1 MELEKLRRVVTGHD
15 AQGKS
20 IVVIDGPPGS
30 FVGGGAAGLG
40 QIWVTEGSP
49 ADNSTKRDFAERQM
63 KLEPPANGS
72 SVLFFMLAP
81 EDKNVSRKELEEQ
94 QAATFKALDAEQCR
108 PDTSKHP
115 GMHKTR
121 TVDYVILLEGDVTL
135 ILEKQEVRLKPF
147 DVVVQ
152 RGTNHAWHNNG
163 SKPALLMGVLIDA
176 KPL

>member
-15 AQGKS
+15 AEGKS

-30 FVGGGAAGLG
+30 FVGSGAAGLG
-40 QIWVTEGSP
+40 QIWVTDGAP
-49 ADNSTKRDFAERQM
+49 ADNSGSRDTADRPM
-63 KLEPPANGS
+63 RLEPPAGGT

-81 EDKNVSRKELEEQ
+81 EDRNVTREQLEEQ
-94 QAATFKALDAEQCR
+94 QAATFKALDAEHCR
-108 PDTSKHP
+108 PDTSRHP
-115 GMHKTR
+115 GMHRTR

-152 RGTNHAWHNNG
+152 RGTNHAWKNNG
-163 SKPALLMGVLIDA
+163 NKPALLIGVLIDA

>member
-15 AQGKS
+15 ADGKS
-20 IVVIDGPPGS
+20 MVAIDGPPGA
-30 FVGGGAAGLG
+30 FVGAGAAGLG

-49 ADNSTKRDFAERQM
+49 ADNTARRDFADRAM
-63 KLEPPANGS
+63 KLEPPPGGS
-72 SVLFFMLAP
+72 SVLFFMIAP
-81 EDKNVSRKELEEQ
+81 EDRNVSREELEEQ
-94 QAATFKALDAEQCR
+94 QAATFKALDAEHCR

-115 GMHKTR
+115 GMHTTR

-152 RGTNHAWHNNG
+152 RGTNHAWRNNG
-163 SKPALLMGVLIDA
+163 NGPALLMGVLIDA
-176 KPL
+176 KPV